1 MRLLQFGLLCCMAT
15 ILVTGCASEKMEQAP
30 ETSQQPSKADDAT
43 ATATAE
49 ESTMA
54 ASNEITLAVTGMT

>member
-30 ETSQQPSKADDAT
+30 ETSQQPSKADDV
-43 ATATAE
+43 TAE

>member
-15 ILVTGCASEKMEQAP
+15 ILVIGCASEKMEQAP
-30 ETSQQPSKADDAT
+30 ETSQQPSKADDV
-43 ATATAE
+43 TAE